1 MGCMRPAIVAALLLL
16 AAAGCGGKKTKN
28 SVGPDQE
35 CTKPPSTASAGN
47 AQISARTTGGPYARL
62 VVVHAK
68 EKTNGSPVDGGKI
81 IVHAEMS
88 CPHFMRLYDKK
99 MQETSPGTYKAG
111 YTLVMPGT
119 WALYFVLRDKNGDAT
134 TSAYP
139 VVVKAPGT

>member
-1 MGCMRPAIVAALLLL
+1 MLLL
-16 AAAGCGGKKTKN
+16 AAAGCSGKNDKQ
-28 SVGPDQE
+28 SVGPDDQ
-35 CTKPPSTASAGN
+35 CPKPPSTASAGN
-47 AQISARTTGGPYARL
+47 AQISARTTGGPYARV

-68 EKTNGSPVDGGKI
+68 EKADGAPVKGAKI
-81 IVHAEMS
+81 TLHAEMS
-88 CPHFMRLYDKK
+88 CPHFMQLYNKK

-139 VVVKAPGT
+139 VKVQAPGT